1 MHRNR
6 KKGQI
11 LGFLPHHRR
20 QNDDN
25 KRRVIWIIVLLLLSV
40 ELPEVPTYICYLR
53 PGTKTDTSDWFLYPG
68 FHMKIVQ
75 YWYWKFTCERLAW
88 VFRMVA
94 FTKTAVQYSTT
105 VFLGAFIILCYLG
118 VDLFFFWFN
127 YNTWVWVYEFLI
139 LFVYITGRGLI
150 RPYTPDRFA
159 RIKSIF

>member
-1 MHRNR
+1 MDHKQRR
-6 KKGQI
+6 DRIQAYHH
-11 LGFLPHHRR
+11 PHHR

-25 KRRVIWIIVLLLLSV
+25 KKRVIWIVVFLLLSV
-40 ELPEVPTYICYLR
+40 ELPEVPTYICYLHA
-53 PGTKTDTSDWFLYPG
+53 GTKTDTSDWFLYPG

-75 YWYWKFTCERLAW
+75 YWYWKFSCERVAW
-88 VFRMVA
+88 IFRMIA

-105 VFLGAFIILCYLG
+105 VFLAAFIILCYLI

-139 LFVYITGRGLI
+139 LFIYVTGRGLI